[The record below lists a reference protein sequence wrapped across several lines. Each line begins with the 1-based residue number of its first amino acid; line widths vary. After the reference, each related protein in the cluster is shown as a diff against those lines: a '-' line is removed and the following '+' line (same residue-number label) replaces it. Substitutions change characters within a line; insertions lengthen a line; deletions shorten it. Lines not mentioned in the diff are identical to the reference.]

1 MGRVS
6 MLFAST
12 GCSFTFGQ
20 GLYWDRIL
28 ERYSKLR
35 NWPYEWSKIRTML
48 TVEDLKYMKSFTYS
62 YLLSKTLDCE
72 YITNPGDGMWEYNL
86 PPSNFESY
94 KVIDVWIENQQKN
107 IDVKLDFII
116 LQLTAPERD
125 KYSIE
130 ESAQRIIQLNTNCEK
145 NDIKLFV
152 WSWRRELADK
162 LDTKD
167 FWIKLLYNDR
177 EYNSLEDWQ
186 ATFEPHT
193 GEYPPLYIY
202 DEKFNEFGIDDRHP
216 TKFTNQVV
224 HDSILKKI
232 KDIGIV

>member
-1 MGRVS
+1 

-28 ERYSKLR
+28 EKYKDDWDSIRWSSD
-35 NWPYEWSKIRTML
+35 WPKIRTML
-48 TVEDLKYMKSFTYS
+48 SVEDLKYMKSFTYS

-107 IDVKLDFII
+107 TDVKLDFII

-162 LDTKD
+162 LDMKD

>member
-1 MGRVS
+1 

-35 NWPYEWSKIRTML
+35 NWPYEWPKIRTML

-107 IDVKLDFII
+107 TDVKLTCITLFH
-116 LQLTAPERD
+116 
-125 KYSIE
+125 S
-130 ESAQRIIQLNTNCEK
+130 ES
-145 NDIKLFV
+145 
-152 WSWRRELADK
+152 
-162 LDTKD
+162 
-167 FWIKLLYNDR
+167 
-177 EYNSLEDWQ
+177 
-186 ATFEPHT
+186 
-193 GEYPPLYIY
+193 
-202 DEKFNEFGIDDRHP
+202 
-216 TKFTNQVV
+216 
-224 HDSILKKI
+224 SILLC
-232 KDIGIV
+232 GFE

>member
-1 MGRVS
+1 

-130 ESAQRIIQLNTNCEK
+130 ESVQRIIQLNINCEK

>member
-1 MGRVS
+1 
-6 MLFAST
+6 
-12 GCSFTFGQ
+12 
-20 GLYWDRIL
+20 
-28 ERYSKLR
+28 
-35 NWPYEWSKIRTML
+35 
-48 TVEDLKYMKSFTYS
+48 
-62 YLLSKTLDCE
+62 
-72 YITNPGDGMWEYNL
+72 MWEYNL

-177 EYNSLEDWQ
+177 EYNSL
-186 ATFEPHT
+186 
-193 GEYPPLYIY
+193 
-202 DEKFNEFGIDDRHP
+202 
-216 TKFTNQVV
+216 V
-224 HDSILKKI
+224 
-232 KDIGIV
+232 

>member
-1 MGRVS
+1 

-28 ERYSKLR
+28 EKYKDDWDSIRWSSD
-35 NWPYEWSKIRTML
+35 WPKIRTML
-48 TVEDLKYMKSFTYS
+48 SVEDLKYMKSFTYS

-116 LQLTAPERD
+116 LA
-125 KYSIE
+125 I
-130 ESAQRIIQLNTNCEK
+130 
-145 NDIKLFV
+145 
-152 WSWRRELADK
+152 
-162 LDTKD
+162 
-167 FWIKLLYNDR
+167 
-177 EYNSLEDWQ
+177 
-186 ATFEPHT
+186 H
-193 GEYPPLYIY
+193 G
-202 DEKFNEFGIDDRHP
+202 
-216 TKFTNQVV
+216 
-224 HDSILKKI
+224 LK
-232 KDIGIV
+232 

>member
-1 MGRVS
+1 